1 LELLLLSS
9 SRTPAGYFTDY
20 LPEIKRFTAS
30 VRRAVFVPFAAVSL
44 SWQDY
49 RKRVCEAIGI
59 ELHSP
64 DELESADLVV
74 VGGGNTFQLL
84 RECRSRGLLEPIAR
98 CVRGGKSKYLG
109 WSAGANLACPTIK
122 TTNDMPIVDPGGL
135 EALGLIGFQINPHY
149 LNFSLSGHHG
159 ETRNDRLAEYARV
172 NAGLPALGLPEGDW
186 LRVSSERVELAGA
199 HEAVWFEGEKT
210 PVAVRPIARYEAGTW
225 RSVASSNA
233 AYEDQALDRFPR

>member
-1 LELLLLSS
+1 MELLLLSS

-30 VRRAVFVPFAAVSL
+30 VRRAVFIPFAAVSL

-49 RKRVCEAIGI
+49 RKRVCDAIGI

-84 RECRSRGLLEPIAR
+84 RECRSRGLLKPIAR
-98 CVRGGKSKYLG
+98 RVRDGKSKYLG

-122 TTNDMPIVDPGGL
+122 TTNDMPIVDSGGL
-135 EALGLIGFQINPHY
+135 EALGLVPFQINPHY
-149 LNFSLSGHHG
+149 TNAHPPGHQG
-159 ETRNDRLAEYARV
+159 ETRDQRLAEFALV
-172 NAGLPALGLPEGDW
+172 NPALPVIGLPEGDA
-186 LRVSSERVELAGA
+186 LRVSGGKVELRGP
-199 HEAVWFEGEKT
+199 H
-210 PVAVRPIARYEAGTW
+210 
-225 RSVASSNA
+225 A
-233 AYEDQALDRFPR
+233 ATLFSGKAPPRALQPGRLQVP